1 MRKTVSQLTDFLA
14 LSRANPL
21 SLSPFSEPLK
31 AGGELQVWD
40 TGVIC
45 IEPAEP
51 ASRDLVLS
59 CGIHGNETAPIE
71 LCERLLRAVIS
82 GELICRQRVL
92 LIFGNLPAINLGVRQ
107 VEENLNRLFSGAHR
121 QGERLNQE
129 RSRAALL
136 EQYVTRFYGARA
148 NTERLHYDLHTAIR
162 SSRYEK
168 FAIYPY
174 LSDTP
179 YARSQLA
186 FLQHS
191 AIDTVLLAQAPANT
205 FSCYS
210 AHQHGAHALT
220 IELGQVQ
227 PFGHNEATRVAQLE
241 HNLCRLLDTPHWQ
254 APACD
259 FEQLRIYKVA
269 QEITKQSE
277 QFCFH
282 FSGEVSN
289 FTEFPPTT
297 LLATDGR
304 RQWQVGEIP
313 EAVVFPN
320 ADVALGHRAA
330 LMVVRTTFKAHQLD

>member
-1 MRKTVSQLTDFLA
+1 MDFLA

-21 SLSPFSEPLK
+21 TLSPFSEPLK
-31 AGGELQVWD
+31 RGGELQVWD

-45 IEPAEP
+45 IEPPTP
-51 ASRDLVLS
+51 ASLDLVLS

-71 LCERLLRAVIS
+71 LCERLLKAIIS
-82 GELICRQRVL
+82 GELICRQRLL

-121 QGERLNQE
+121 QGELNQE

-136 EQYVTRFYGARA
+136 EQYVTCFY
-148 NTERLHYDLHTAIR
+148 NTRPHAERVHYDLHTAIR
-162 SSRYEK
+162 ASHYEK

-174 LSDTP
+174 LPTTP

-191 AIDTVLLAQAPANT
+191 AIDTVLLAQAPVNT

-227 PFGHNEATRVAQLE
+227 PFGHNDAQRVVELE
-241 HNLCRLLDTPHWQ
+241 HNLCRLLDTPSWQ
-254 APACD
+254 PPLCRLD
-259 FEQLRIYKVA
+259 QLRIYKVA

-277 QFCFH
+277 QFRFH
-282 FSGEVSN
+282 FSDDIPN
-289 FTEFPPTT
+289 FTSFAPAT
-297 LLATDGR
+297 LLAVDGA
-304 RQWQVGEIP
+304 RQWRVGEVA
-313 EAVVFPN
+313 ESVVFPN
-320 ADVALGHRAA
+320 AGVALEHRAA
-330 LMVVRTTFKAHQLD
+330 LMVVRTAFHSSQLD